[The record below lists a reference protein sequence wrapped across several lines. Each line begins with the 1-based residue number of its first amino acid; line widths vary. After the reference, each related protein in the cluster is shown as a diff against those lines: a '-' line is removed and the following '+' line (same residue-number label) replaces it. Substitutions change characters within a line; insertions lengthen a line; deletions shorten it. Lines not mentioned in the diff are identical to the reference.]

1 MLDLVF
7 AQAAE
12 HWLDGL
18 LRVVADRAPA
28 DGFFS
33 FTFNLQALLA
43 LVLVS
48 ISCGAVGSLVVG
60 GRMAFF
66 SDALAHCAF
75 ASVSVGFV
83 LFVTVLIPFGWAT
96 YSTEAKAW
104 NFWDW
109 VTPVMLAFG

>member
-1 MLDLVF
+1 MFDLVF
-7 AQAAE
+7 AQAPE

-18 LRVVADRAPA
+18 LRFMANRAPA
-28 DGFFS
+28 DGFFA
-33 FTFNLQALLA
+33 FDYNLRALLA

-48 ISCGAVGSLVVG
+48 VSCGAVGSLVVG

-83 LFVTVLIPFGWAT
+83 LFVLVIIPLGLAT
-96 YSTEAKAW
+96 YSEQKAAW

-109 VTPVMLAFG
+109 VTPI